1 MGSAD
6 VNWLKACL
14 LWVLMLTQ
22 AGCSQYAIQ
31 RGNGVSTARPFNIAN
46 VAKSD
51 TDMVVELTQ
60 GEVIKGLR
68 HLTEKLYRRN
78 PQEFRK
84 AGLDSPEAA
93 TARLFDQLRNWQ
105 RAPMARGSWE
115 HNFRLAFD
123 GNYQGDRVEVFVS
136 ALTVMVMSAY
146 NHQTEFY
153 ITDQGLDPQKLYN
166 SARNIEVAVWK
177 LSQARYPDGRP
188 YLVTNT
194 LEGVVQNLSYE
205 REFGKLIAQQDLLA
219 LIIEDRTNRLI
230 SRALQSTA
238 TYVFIPI

>member
-1 MGSAD
+1 MDGTD
-6 VNWLKACL
+6 VKRARAGL
-14 LWVLMLTQ
+14 LVALAMLV

-31 RGNGVSTARPFNIAN
+31 RGNGVSSARPFNIAN

-51 TDMVVELTQ
+51 TDMVVELAQ

-78 PQEFRK
+78 PQEYRK
-84 AGLDSPEAA
+84 AGLASAEAA
-93 TARLFDQLRNWQ
+93 TARLFDQLANWQ

-123 GNYQGDRVEVFVS
+123 GGYQGDRVEVLVS

-146 NHQTEFY
+146 NHRTEFF
-153 ITDQGLDPQKLYN
+153 ITDPGLDAQKLYN

-177 LSQARYPDGRP
+177 LAQARYPDGRP

-194 LEGVVQNLSYE
+194 LEGQVQNLSFE